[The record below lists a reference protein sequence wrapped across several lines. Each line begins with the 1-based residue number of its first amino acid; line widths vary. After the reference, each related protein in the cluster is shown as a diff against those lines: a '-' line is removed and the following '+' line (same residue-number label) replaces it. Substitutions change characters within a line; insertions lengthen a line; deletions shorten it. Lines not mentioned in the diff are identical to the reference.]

1 MKLIVKHGGNLIVR
15 FHRTGVLGVLL
26 EKGFFLAYIIWS
38 PHHVYK
44 GWRASD
50 IWYQRQHTR
59 TFFIPPEKNRSTGI
73 YPQICYLYKKEEE
86 EEEKIVNEQ
95 EEGNNNRTS
104 CSEMS
109 TSNDDDDDV
118 GVCCKAPRIH
128 HPPGEE
134 EEEGTNMPSSRPP
147 VNLNMY
153 IGWMLLGLNL
163 TRERNTNP

>member
-1 MKLIVKHGGNLIVR
+1 M
-15 FHRTGVLGVLL
+15 
-26 EKGFFLAYIIWS
+26 
-38 PHHVYK
+38 
-44 GWRASD
+44 
-50 IWYQRQHTR
+50 
-59 TFFIPPEKNRSTGI
+59 IPPSRLQGLKGIRHLISKTTHKNFFHPPRKK
-73 YPQICYLYKKEEE
+73 QINRYIPTNVICIRKK
-86 EEEKIVNEQ
+86 KKKKKRLLTSRRRV
-95 EEGNNNRTS
+95 NNNRTS